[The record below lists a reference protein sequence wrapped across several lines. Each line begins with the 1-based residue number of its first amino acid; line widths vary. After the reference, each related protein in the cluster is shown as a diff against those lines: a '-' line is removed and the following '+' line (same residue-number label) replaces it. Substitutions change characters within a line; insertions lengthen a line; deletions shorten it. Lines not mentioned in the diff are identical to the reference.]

1 MIMKKVVILG
11 VPLDLG
17 AGRRGVDMGPS
28 ALRVAEIAEKISGMG
43 YEVEDRG
50 NIPVPMIQKERTHRN
65 AKLRYLEE
73 ICTVNEELAKAVK
86 EIREAGDFPL
96 ILGGDHSIGIGSIAG
111 MASEKDRL
119 GIIWIDAHGDF
130 NTTETTPSGNIHGMP
145 LAASVGLGESKLV
158 QCGGFSPKVLPKNTV
173 LIGIRQLDDLER
185 TALKREGMP
194 VYSIA
199 DVDQLGM
206 HEVISRTLEY
216 LDSRVDRIHLS
227 FDMDVLCPEEAPGV
241 GTPVKGGLTYREAH
255 LAMELLSQSDKISS
269 MDLVEVNPTLDEK
282 NKTAELAVELV
293 MSALGKRIF

>member
-1 MIMKKVVILG
+1 MKKVVILG

-28 ALRVAEIAEKISGMG
+28 ALRVAEIAEKISEIG
-43 YEVEDRG
+43 YVVEDRG
-50 NIPVPMIQKERTHRN
+50 NISVPMIQKEKTHYN

-73 ICTVNEELAKAVK
+73 ICAVNEELAKAVRD
-86 EIREAGDFPL
+86 IREAGDFPL
-96 ILGGDHSIGIGSIAG
+96 VLGGDHSIAIGSIAG

-119 GIIWIDAHGDF
+119 GVIWIDAHGDF
-130 NTTETTPSGNIHGMP
+130 NTVDTTPSGNIHGMP
-145 LAASVGLGESKLV
+145 LAASVGLGDSKLTR
-158 QCGGFSPKVLPKNTV
+158 CGGFSPKSLPEHVV
-173 LIGIRQLDDLER
+173 LIGIRQLDPSEKD
-185 TALKREGMP
+185 ALKREGMR

-199 DVDQLGM
+199 DVDKLGM
-206 HEVISRTLEY
+206 YEVIQKTLGY
-216 LDSRVDRIHLS
+216 LDSRVDRIHIS

-293 MSALGKRIF
+293 LSVLGKHIF

>member
-1 MIMKKVVILG
+1 MKKVVILG

-28 ALRVAEIAEKISGMG
+28 ALRVAEIAEKISEMG
-43 YEVEDRG
+43 HAVEDRG
-50 NIPVPMIQKERTHRN
+50 NISVPMIQKEKTHHN

-73 ICTVNEELAKAVK
+73 IYTVNEELAKAVK
-86 EIREAGDFPL
+86 DIREEGSFPL
-96 ILGGDHSIGIGSIAG
+96 ILGGDHSIAIGSIAG

-119 GIIWIDAHGDF
+119 GVIWIDAHGDF

-158 QCGGFSPKVLPKNTV
+158 NCGGFSPKVLPQNTV

-185 TALKREGMP
+185 TALKKEGMP

-206 HEVISRTLEY
+206 HEVIRRTLEY

>member
-86 EIREAGDFPL
+86 EIREAGGFPL

>member
-1 MIMKKVVILG
+1 MKKVVILG

-28 ALRVAEIAEKISGMG
+28 ALRVAEIAEKVSEMG
-43 YEVEDRG
+43 HSVEDRG
-50 NIPVPMIQKERTHRN
+50 NISVPMIQKQRTHSN

-73 ICTVNEELAKAVK
+73 ICAVNEELAKAVK
-86 EIREAGDFPL
+86 EIYEAGDFPL
-96 ILGGDHSIGIGSIAG
+96 VLGGDHSIAIGSIAG
-111 MASEKDRL
+111 MASPKDRL
-119 GIIWIDAHGDF
+119 GVIWLDAHGDF
-130 NTTETTPSGNIHGMP
+130 NTSDTTPSGNIHGMP
-145 LAASVGLGESKLV
+145 LAASAGLGDSRLV
-158 QCGGFSPKVLPKNTV
+158 NCGGFSPKILPQNAV
-173 LIGIRQLDDLER
+173 LIGIRQLDPPER
-185 TALKREGMP
+185 AALKEEEVP

-199 DVDQLGM
+199 DVDKLGM
-206 HEVISRTLEY
+206 HEVIRRTLEY

-255 LAMELLSQSDKISS
+255 LAMELLSQSDKICS

-293 MSALGKRIF
+293 LSALGKHIF

>member
-1 MIMKKVVILG
+1 MKKVVILG

-43 YEVEDRG
+43 HAVEDRG
-50 NIPVPMIQKERTHRN
+50 NIPVPMIQKEKTHHN

-73 ICTVNEELAKAVK
+73 ICTVNEELSKAVK
-86 EIREAGDFPL
+86 EIRETEGFPL
-96 ILGGDHSIGIGSIAG
+96 ILGGDHSIAIGSIAG

-119 GIIWIDAHGDF
+119 GVIWIDAHGDF

-158 QCGGFSPKVLPKNTV
+158 QCGGFSPKVLPTNTV

-206 HEVISRTLEY
+206 HEVIRRTLEY
-216 LDSRVDRIHLS
+216 LDPRVDRIHLS